1 VRQYGFS
8 VMSRESSDTAQGPL
22 FVAELASA
30 SSVQGTA
37 ELFERWPGLRAVAC
51 VSNTDR
57 DGCKL
62 VTTWLTKHHC
72 DAAIGAFARELG
84 VEATPSWSG
93 FRLSEVRAR
102 EGKTLWE
109 QLKASYLVLV
119 TAVAVLGTLAALSD
133 YYASLWG
140 KPAIQLSGDTTL
152 DVAEHSDVTVAIA
165 SSNVGIHSGRISWKL
180 ATSSSSNVE
189 VLHDL
194 KQDPVVHPKVAVGSS
209 ETIKLPLRT
218 HSAGTYDVKLL
229 GSAESGLFAAAVPL
243 SFAIKL
249 RVWSPLQVNV
259 PLSLLSTKDATRA
272 ECLLIV
278 DAGIAYA
285 NGLDF
290 TAELAKT
297 PGVRFV
303 AAIGPAKEA
312 QEASDNQA
320 TGEEFASL
328 DWQTWPLQ
336 ATKSYEMKIVLASD
350 VPRSKE
356 QWGKA
361 CERISVSSSPRH

>member
-1 VRQYGFS
+1 
-8 VMSRESSDTAQGPL
+8 MSRASSDSAQGPL
-22 FVAELASA
+22 FVAELEAA

-37 ELFERWPGLRAVAC
+37 ELFERWPGLRSIAC

-62 VTTWLTKHHC
+62 VTTWLTKPHC

-84 VEATPSWSG
+84 VEPTPSWSG
-93 FRLSEVRAR
+93 FRLSEVRAQ

-140 KPAIQLSGDTTL
+140 KPAIQLSGDSTL

-165 SSNVGIHSGRISWKL
+165 SSNVGIHSARITWKL
-180 ATSSSSNVE
+180 AASSSSNVE

-194 KQDPVVHPKVAVGSS
+194 KRDPVVHPKVAVGSS
-209 ETIKLPLRT
+209 ETIRLPLRT
-218 HSAGTYDVKLL
+218 RSAGTYDIKLL
-229 GSAESGLFAAAVPL
+229 GSSESGLFAAALPL

-259 PLSLLSTKDATRA
+259 PLSLLSTQDLTRA
-272 ECLLIV
+272 ECLLTV
-278 DAGIAYA
+278 DTGVAYT

-290 TAELAKT
+290 TAELTRT
-297 PGVRFV
+297 PGVRFM
-303 AAIGPAKEA
+303 AAIGPNKEA
-312 QEASDNQA
+312 QEPDDNQA

-336 ATKSYEMKIVLASD
+336 ATKRYEMKIVLSSST
-350 VPRSKE
+350 PRNEE
-356 QWGKA
+356 QWGKV
-361 CERISVSSSPRH
+361 CKRISVSSSPRH